1 MADFYTLRKRLEEDR
16 RKELAQQTAPVSF
29 ATGERIENQGQGDP
43 LTELRAKIAENMAT
57 KMPISSIRNQK
68 IPYTVDKTDYEGYS
82 DLVKAYTDALRGKTK
97 NILQFSIE
105 RLEKLC

>member
-43 LTELRAKIAENMAT
+43 LTELRAKIAKNMAT

-68 IPYTVDKTDYEGYS
+68 IPYTVDKTD
-82 DLVKAYTDALRGKTK
+82 
-97 NILQFSIE
+97 
-105 RLEKLC
+105 